1 MKKRQFNKKLYDKY
15 DKKAKLTLKKVIE
28 TNSSFM
34 LVGDI
39 NSEHYK
45 VCDLV
50 FSKGDKTIS
59 FENEVRENFDEII
72 TKHNT
77 IHIPIRKKDNSSEYY
92 VVWRNDFNQF
102 IMIKGGTIKKY
113 INNVVNILCKK
124 EEYQDGEFE
133 EKFIDI
139 PKEETQWYVISEGL
153 KLIKLDYH

>member
-28 TNSSFM
+28 TNSSFT

-50 FSKGDKTIS
+50 FNKGDQIIS

-72 TKHNT
+72 TNIIQYISQLERKI
-77 IHIPIRKKDNSSEYY
+77 IHRS
-92 VVWRNDFNQF
+92 
-102 IMIKGGTIKKY
+102 IMLFGEMTL
-113 INNVVNILCKK
+113 INL
-124 EEYQDGEFE
+124 Y
-133 EKFIDI
+133 
-139 PKEETQWYVISEGL
+139 
-153 KLIKLDYH
+153 